1 MAHLNVVAIP
11 TTTPPTP
18 KEFIFH
24 NVAFGISFPPLSPA
38 ATCRRHLQAPAARS
52 LRRRARLPRLS
63 NTGGRGEERGGRR
76 GREREASLH
85 VVEMTQINIHYL
97 NQTKIN
103 GSLSLQLSP
112 TVSCRVLVG
121 QNQH

>member
-1 MAHLNVVAIP
+1 MAHLDVVAIP
-11 TTTPPTP
+11 TPQ
-18 KEFIFH
+18 EFIFH
-24 NVAFGISFPPLSPA
+24 NVVFGISFPPLSPA
-38 ATCRRHLQAPAARS
+38 ATCRRHLQAPTVRS
-52 LRRRARLPRLS
+52 VW
-63 NTGGRGEERGGRR
+63 ERGA
-76 GREREASLH
+76 REREASLH

>member
-1 MAHLNVVAIP
+1 MAHLVVVAIP
-11 TTTPPTP
+11 TPQ
-18 KEFIFH
+18 EFIFH
-24 NVAFGISFPPLSPA
+24 NVVFGISFPPLSPA
-38 ATCRRHLQAPAARS
+38 DATSRLRLYGVCDGGSAA
-52 LRRRARLPRLS
+52 RLS
-63 NTGGRGEERGGRR
+63 NTVRERKRRERGGE
-76 GREREASLH
+76 RERVASPH

>member
-1 MAHLNVVAIP
+1 M
-11 TTTPPTP
+11 
-18 KEFIFH
+18 
-24 NVAFGISFPPLSPA
+24 
-38 ATCRRHLQAPAARS
+38 R
-52 LRRRARLPRLS
+52 
-63 NTGGRGEERGGRR
+63 ERE
-76 GREREASLH
+76 REREASLH

>member
-1 MAHLNVVAIP
+1 MAHSNVVAIP
-11 TTTPPTP
+11 TPQ
-18 KEFIFH
+18 EFILH
-24 NVAFGISFPPLSPA
+24 NVVFGISFPPLSPA
-38 ATCRRHLQAPAARS
+38 ATCRRHLQASTVCSP
-52 LRRRARLPRLS
+52 RRRLDCHSFQTLE
-63 NTGGRGEERGGRR
+63 GGRKEGE
-76 GREREASLH
+76 REREASLH